1 MFKPVVIFLFCIS
14 FIYLTLYESSE
25 LEDHSFFF
33 TKGDN
38 IYDSMKKDKSFI
50 NSTFFFIIEKV
61 NTLKRR
67 LQTGEYKIL
76 YDESAL
82 SVFCK
87 IASGNNVTRK
97 ITIPEGL
104 TTQMII
110 EILNN
115 NELLTG
121 EIGEVPEEAS
131 LMPDTYFYKFHDTR
145 KSILDKMKSQML
157 TTIQQM
163 QTKNNTSLSM
173 KDIII
178 LASIIEKETGLD
190 EERRI
195 VSSVFHNRIKRKRRL
210 QSCPTVIYAISNRY
224 GKINRPLTK
233 KDLFFKSAFNT
244 YRVGGMPPTPICC
257 PGKKAIEAALNPAKT
272 NFMYFVLSGDG
283 PNHAFSE
290 DFKGQ
295 IKNKINRKKARI
307 KRK

>member
-1 MFKPVVIFLFCIS
+1 VFKPVVIFLFCIS